1 MPLNVRRF
9 GTSVIGFL
17 LLVGVT
23 CFGQVVPAP
32 SPNATAG
39 TTPAVMGPP
48 TSGDIMRDR
57 ISKSK
62 AYIAVR
68 NYNAAI
74 YELENIRKES
84 GDSAVQGVVNLL
96 LMNSYLEQGD
106 FKRAQDL
113 LNQFYVAQKTTKPSA
128 ATEYAAIAGQIIK
141 GARTRAERYQA
152 LGLSLSDRTL
162 PLEALNDL
170 EKMRETLE
178 MVITQAKEI
187 GANKNKAAD
196 AMAMLEEASNS
207 RAMIA
212 RDTYDARRWKDEL
225 ADTRETMASSR
236 SVVMSAVE
244 GESNVVATNTGQPAA
259 SQPPVSQP
267 MIVPV
272 ASVPQAVPPVSP
284 GRERE
289 VKIVGGTPSD
299 TSVAQ
304 TEKPVYVPEKQAAV
318 TPPKTEEPKME
329 APKVEAPTV
338 ETPKAEPKPELKA
351 EEPKAPV
358 EEPKTEAP
366 KNTSPVAVGS
376 LIGFATSQAKPIY
389 PPAAKAA
396 RSTGVVTVEL
406 TVDETGGVVDV
417 QKATGPMMLQAA
429 AKDAIRKWKF
439 KPFLRDGQPVKATG
453 FVNFNFAL

>member
-17 LLVGVT
+17 LLAGVT
-23 CFGQVVPAP
+23 CFGQVIPAP

-39 TTPAVMGPP
+39 APSQPVMGPP

-57 ISKSK
+57 IAKSK

-84 GDSAVQGVVNLL
+84 GDPAVQGVVNLL

-113 LNQFYVAQKTTKPSA
+113 LTQFYAAQKTTKPNA

-141 GARTRAERYQA
+141 GARMRAERYQA
-152 LGLSLSDRTL
+152 LGLSVSDRTL

-178 MVITQAKEI
+178 VVIAQAKEI

-244 GESNVVATNTGQPAA
+244 GESNIVAANTGQTA
-259 SQPPVSQP
+259 PPPIAQP

-272 ASVPQAVPPVSP
+272 ASVPQVVPPP
-284 GRERE
+284 PPTRERE

-304 TEKPVYVPEKQAAV
+304 AEKPVYVPEKQSAA
-318 TPPKTEEPKME
+318 TPPKTEEPKIE
-329 APKVEAPTV
+329 ASKVEAPKA
-338 ETPKAEPKPELKA
+338 EMPKTEPKPESKVEEPKVLA
-351 EEPKAPV
+351 EEPKP
-358 EEPKTEAP
+358 EAP
-366 KNTSPVAVGS
+366 KSTSPVAVGS
-376 LIGFATSQAKPIY
+376 LIGFATTQAKPIY

-429 AKDAIRKWKF
+429 AKEAIRKWKF
-439 KPFLRDGQPVKATG
+439 KPFVRDGQPVKATG

>member
-17 LLVGVT
+17 LFAGIT

-32 SPNATAG
+32 SPNATAAA
-39 TTPAVMGPP
+39 PSQPVMGPP

-84 GDSAVQGVVNLL
+84 GDAAVQGVVNLL

-113 LNQFYVAQKTTKPSA
+113 LNQFYAAQKTTKPNA

-244 GESNVVATNTGQPAA
+244 GESNVVAANTA
-259 SQPPVSQP
+259 QPPVSQP

-272 ASVPQAVPPVSP
+272 ASVPQAVPPASP
-284 GRERE
+284 TRERE
-289 VKIVGGTPSD
+289 VKVVGSTPSD
-299 TSVAQ
+299 TNVAQ
-304 TEKPVYVPEKQAAV
+304 AEKPVYVAEKQSVAAS
-318 TPPKTEEPKME
+318 TPPKTEEPKIE
-329 APKVEAPTV
+329 APKVEAPKA
-338 ETPKAEPKPELKA
+338 ETPKPEPKPELKA

-406 TVDETGGVVDV
+406 TVDEAGGVVDV

-439 KPFLRDGQPVKATG
+439 KPFVRDGQPVKATG